1 MLPRE
6 GIEDAAIGMLQQP
19 AQSTVYPISKRLL
32 GNLLSWCCRAF
43 LAPCANTWLGLERM
57 DAICW
62 IYNMG
67 SLNHT
72 KLNGSK

>member
-32 GNLLSWCCRAF
+32 AISCPGA
-43 LAPCANTWLGLERM
+43 AGLF
-57 DAICW
+57 
-62 IYNMG
+62 
-67 SLNHT
+67 
-72 KLNGSK
+72 